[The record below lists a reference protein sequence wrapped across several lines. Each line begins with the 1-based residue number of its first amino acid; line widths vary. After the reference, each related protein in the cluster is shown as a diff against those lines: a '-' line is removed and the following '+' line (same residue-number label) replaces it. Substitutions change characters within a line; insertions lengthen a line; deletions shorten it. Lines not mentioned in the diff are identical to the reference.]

1 MRRSLPLVYKAGNSG
16 ETSSTGAQNQLPVDK
31 VMRFAEILRE
41 SLQLWTP
48 RKLFSVWDSLAPRP
62 LLALPREAQ
71 AM

>member
-41 SLQLWTP
+41 SL
-48 RKLFSVWDSLAPRP
+48 
-62 LLALPREAQ
+62 
-71 AM
+71 